1 MDNPF
6 LTALYPCRL
15 TKMQNH
21 SDNKLCAINIM
32 PICHMCS
39 SSAIRK
45 NILDKN
51 RTILHCYFLFV
62 SNVLY
67 FIFVSVAEKGVILN
81 IWKILQSWQKIK
93 KQMELCACFVRQPR
107 HSQLLIH
114 IFTIIYP
121 LKKPIYYH
129 QHLSIID
136 DIYRV
141 L

>member
-39 SSAIRK
+39 SAIRK
-45 NILDKN
+45 NILDKY
-51 RTILHCYFLFV
+51 RTILHFFLIGLKCLLFYFCQCCK
-62 SNVLY
+62 
-67 FIFVSVAEKGVILN
+67 KGVILN

-107 HSQLLIH
+107 HSQRLIH